1 MEPTKCLWDPHDLVG
16 LLWIFTNQSK
26 RVCWKMCVKM
36 CVASIPS
43 IIILMRV
50 LGNIESKLKTCG
62 SKIEPVNGQSG
73 KPPKKIDF
81 AC

>member
-1 MEPTKCLWDPHDLVG
+1 
-16 LLWIFTNQSK
+16 
-26 RVCWKMCVKM
+26 MCVKM